1 MTARTY
7 NPLLPVFLLIVGSWV
22 LASCDAVVPDLPDL
36 PVIEAYVVAN
46 QPLPEV
52 SVRSVQ
58 SLTTPRS
65 EGTTGR
71 DNADVV
77 LHLNDI
83 PYPYTLLGDGRY
95 GPTDHPVP
103 VVRSGDRFT
112 LEVSLSGRTIR
123 ADGLVP
129 PALAISEWT
138 VTPSPDAI
146 PAILVDTLAI
156 GLDSLDLGLDAAR
169 GYVYPVQ
176 VDVAWNVLGG
186 NWWMEAQLV
195 PDDAFSSSIL
205 DFFLLPNAVF
215 PEDPAV
221 RSAWKGVYAVPV
233 PEEDSPF
240 PPHALM
246 VALVRGDRAFAN
258 WAEIRANT
266 RSRAGEGNVPGAIG
280 FVGGIALDSIRIQL
294 P

>member
-1 MTARTY
+1 MA
-7 NPLLPVFLLIVGSWV
+7 VWV
-22 LASCDAVVPDLPDL
+22 LASCDAVVHEPPDL

-71 DNADVV
+71 EDANVV
-77 LHLNDI
+77 LHLNNV
-83 PYPYTLLGDGRY
+83 PHAYTLLGDGRY
-95 GPTDHPVP
+95 GPVDHPVP
-103 VVRSGDRFT
+103 VVRPGDRFT
-112 LEVSLSGRTIR
+112 LQVTLQDRTIL
-123 ADGLVP
+123 ANGTVP
-129 PALAISEWT
+129 PALSISAWT
-138 VTPSPDAI
+138 VTPSTDAI

-176 VDVAWNVLGG
+176 VDVAWDVLDGG
-186 NWWMEAQLV
+186 WWMEAQLV

-215 PEDPAV
+215 PEDPTV
-221 RSAWKGVYAVPV
+221 RSVWKGVYAVPV
-233 PEEDSPF
+233 PEENSPF

-246 VALVRGDRAFAN
+246 VALVRGDRAFAS